1 LVAALAAKTS
11 CFQLNH
17 GFGTQIALVR
27 FDDAVPDGLG
37 PSQSAIRK
45 SKFMENSKVK
55 AIYVISSKG
64 ERKYWTKI
72 GVAFVNRDGSLNCK
86 LESLPVD
93 GVLHIRDFVAQG
105 DRERPAMRHMDGPK
119 ALVG

>member
-1 LVAALAAKTS
+1 
-11 CFQLNH
+11 
-17 GFGTQIALVR
+17 
-27 FDDAVPDGLG
+27 
-37 PSQSAIRK
+37 
-45 SKFMENSKVK
+45 MENSKVK
-55 AIYVISSKG
+55 AVYVISTKG

-93 GVLHIRDFVAQG
+93 GVLHIRDFVAQAERE
-105 DRERPAMRHMDGPK
+105 RERPAMRHMDGPK

>member
-1 LVAALAAKTS
+1 MDS
-11 CFQLNH
+11 
-17 GFGTQIALVR
+17 
-27 FDDAVPDGLG
+27 
-37 PSQSAIRK
+37 
-45 SKFMENSKVK
+45 SKVK

-64 ERKYWTKI
+64 ERKYWTKV

-93 GVLHIRDFVAQG
+93 GELHIRDFVPQS
-105 DRERPAMRHMDGPK
+105 DRTRPALQRMDGPQ

>member
-1 LVAALAAKTS
+1 M
-11 CFQLNH
+11 
-17 GFGTQIALVR
+17 
-27 FDDAVPDGLG
+27 D
-37 PSQSAIRK
+37 
-45 SKFMENSKVK
+45 NSKVK

-64 ERKYWTKI
+64 ERKYWTKV

-93 GVLHIRDFVAQG
+93 GELHIRDHLPQG
-105 DRERPAMRHMDGPK
+105 DRERPALRRAEGPK